1 MFGKITEFAIQANRI
16 TILVLVAIPLIG
28 LLVFLNYPRQ
38 EDPSIE
44 IRQAIVT
51 ASHPGMKVYQV
62 EDLITRTLEE
72 KIREIGEVDDVW
84 SSSQDGRTTI
94 YVEVDDWVTGP
105 EIKRVW
111 QMLRNK
117 MSDAVPELPEGTNG
131 PFVNDEFGLTALAT
145 IALWSDGFSLEE
157 MRRVARD
164 ARRQLD
170 SLVGVERIELFGM
183 QPERIFLTASNTRL
197 ASLGIPPQ
205 AIVDTLQA
213 QNVILPGGTINA
225 AGQSVRIEASGTF
238 DSVTD
243 IEDVLVPIPG
253 TEKTIALKDIVE
265 VVRGYADPT
274 QRPVFYNGRPAIVLS
289 VSILDGVNAVEFGHR
304 LKQRVA
310 EIERSLPIGYV
321 LEFATFQP
329 ELVERAVNG
338 AISNLGQTLG
348 VVTFVVVLFLGIRAG
363 LIVGAFIPLTILLS
377 LVGMSIWGVGLQ
389 RMSIAAAI
397 IALGIMVDNGIVVAE
412 AMRSRL
418 EAGEDRRQAALETAR
433 ALGLP
438 LLISTLTTILAFMPI
453 ALAEGSTGEYTLSL
467 GQVVILVLLGSWFMS
482 MYATPT
488 MCYWFLKTSPS
499 AAEKAS
505 NTGQYA
511 SSVYRSYRALLQFV
525 LRRRALTMMVVAG
538 LAGLVVYASRY
549 VVVEF
554 FPTNDRNQFLLYI
567 DLEAGTEIS
576 ETSRVVDSV
585 STWLR
590 DTSVNPEV
598 TKVIAYAGSGGPRFF
613 LSLAPIDPDP
623 HASFILVETKSNDQV
638 PEMIERTRAYIDAHY
653 PEARGKP
660 KAMWFGPT
668 EKGVLEVRLSGADEG
683 VLMAKAEH
691 LMAALR
697 AVPGTIDV
705 EQDWENSVLKVNV
718 VVDQSRA
725 RRASVTSRDI
735 ATTLNTF
742 VSGGAI
748 TDYRESDA
756 VIPIVLRGSEDERNQ
771 LATLLALNVY
781 SSATGESVPLVQ
793 IADIQSRWEPYRI
806 NRRNLERT
814 VTVSA
819 KHLHIGAGPLFDE
832 IKPAID
838 ALDLPPGYHWE
849 VGGELENAATARQRL
864 FANFPIA
871 GFLIVALLVW
881 QFNSFRRAGIIM
893 LTIPMAFLGAV
904 IGLLIMGAPF
914 GFMSLLGL
922 LSLAGIIT
930 NNGII
935 MIDSTETS
943 RRAGQTPYD
952 AIISAAL
959 SRFQPI
965 VMTTITTILGL
976 LPLIVWHDPL
986 FYSMA
991 IVISFGVA
999 LGTVLTLGVV
1009 PVLYSLLMRV
1019 PGPAARAG

>member
-238 DSVTD
+238 DDVTD
-243 IEDVLVPIPG
+243 IEDVLVPISG
-253 TEKTIALKDIVE
+253 SEKTIALKDIVE
-265 VVRGYADPT
+265 VVRGYVDPA

-310 EIERSLPIGYV
+310 VIQQSLPIGYV

-348 VVTFVVVLFLGIRAG
+348 VVTVVVVLFLGIRAG

-377 LVGMSIWGVGLQ
+377 LIGMSIWGVGLQ

-488 MCYWFLKTSPS
+488 MCYWFLKTSS
-499 AAEKAS
+499 AAEEAS

-511 SSVYRSYRALLQFV
+511 SSVYRAYRALLQFV

-538 LAGLVVYASRY
+538 FAGLVVYASRY

-725 RRASVTSRDI
+725 RRAGVTSRDI
-735 ATTLNTF
+735 ASTLNTF

-748 TDYRESDA
+748 TDYREGDA

-793 IADIQSRWEPYRI
+793 IADIQSRWEPYRV

-838 ALDLPPGYHWE
+838 TLDLSAGYRWE

-904 IGLLIMGAPF
+904 IGLLVMGAPF

>member
-1 MFGKITEFAIQANRI
+1 
-16 TILVLVAIPLIG
+16 V
-28 LLVFLNYPRQ
+28 
-38 EDPSIE
+38 
-44 IRQAIVT
+44 
-51 ASHPGMKVYQV
+51 
-62 EDLITRTLEE
+62 
-72 KIREIGEVDDVW
+72 
-84 SSSQDGRTTI
+84 
-94 YVEVDDWVTGP
+94 
-105 EIKRVW
+105 
-111 QMLRNK
+111 
-117 MSDAVPELPEGTNG
+117 
-131 PFVNDEFGLTALAT
+131 
-145 IALWSDGFSLEE
+145 
-157 MRRVARD
+157 
-164 ARRQLD
+164 
-170 SLVGVERIELFGM
+170 
-183 QPERIFLTASNTRL
+183 
-197 ASLGIPPQ
+197 
-205 AIVDTLQA
+205 
-213 QNVILPGGTINA
+213 
-225 AGQSVRIEASGTF
+225 
-238 DSVTD
+238 
-243 IEDVLVPIPG
+243 
-253 TEKTIALKDIVE
+253 
-265 VVRGYADPT
+265 
-274 QRPVFYNGRPAIVLS
+274 
-289 VSILDGVNAVEFGHR
+289 
-304 LKQRVA
+304 
-310 EIERSLPIGYV
+310 
-321 LEFATFQP
+321 
-329 ELVERAVNG
+329 
-338 AISNLGQTLG
+338 
-348 VVTFVVVLFLGIRAG
+348 
-363 LIVGAFIPLTILLS
+363 TILLA
-377 LVGMSIWGVGLQ
+377 LVGMSIWHVELQ
-389 RMSIAAAI
+389 RMSIATAI

-488 MCYWFLKTSPS
+488 MCYWFLKTPS

-511 SSVYRSYRALLQFV
+511 SSVYRAYRALLQFV

-668 EKGVLEVRLSGADEG
+668 ETGVLEVRLSGADEG
-683 VLMAKAEH
+683 VLMAKAGH

-725 RRASVTSRDI
+725 RRAGVTSRDI
-735 ATTLNTF
+735 ASTLNTF
-742 VSGGAI
+742 VSGGAT
-748 TDYRESDA
+748 TDYREGDA

-793 IADIQSRWEPYRI
+793 IADIQSRWEPYRV

-819 KHLHIGAGPLFDE
+819 KHRYIGAGPLFDE

-838 ALDLPPGYHWE
+838 TLDLPAGYRWE
-849 VGGELENAATARQRL
+849 VAASWRTRRRRG
-864 FANFPIA
+864 NGYSPTFPLPA
-871 GFLIVALLVW
+871 SSSSRCWCG
-881 QFNSFRRAGIIM
+881 SS
-893 LTIPMAFLGAV
+893 THS
-904 IGLLIMGAPF
+904 GAPA
-914 GFMSLLGL
+914 S
-922 LSLAGIIT
+922 SC
-930 NNGII
+930 
-935 MIDSTETS
+935 
-943 RRAGQTPYD
+943 
-952 AIISAAL
+952 
-959 SRFQPI
+959 
-965 VMTTITTILGL
+965 
-976 LPLIVWHDPL
+976 
-986 FYSMA
+986 
-991 IVISFGVA
+991 
-999 LGTVLTLGVV
+999 
-1009 PVLYSLLMRV
+1009 
-1019 PGPAARAG
+1019 

>member
-1 MFGKITEFAIQANRI
+1 M
-16 TILVLVAIPLIG
+16 
-28 LLVFLNYPRQ
+28 
-38 EDPSIE
+38 
-44 IRQAIVT
+44 
-51 ASHPGMKVYQV
+51 
-62 EDLITRTLEE
+62 
-72 KIREIGEVDDVW
+72 
-84 SSSQDGRTTI
+84 
-94 YVEVDDWVTGP
+94 
-105 EIKRVW
+105 
-111 QMLRNK
+111 
-117 MSDAVPELPEGTNG
+117 
-131 PFVNDEFGLTALAT
+131 
-145 IALWSDGFSLEE
+145 
-157 MRRVARD
+157 
-164 ARRQLD
+164 
-170 SLVGVERIELFGM
+170 
-183 QPERIFLTASNTRL
+183 
-197 ASLGIPPQ
+197 
-205 AIVDTLQA
+205 
-213 QNVILPGGTINA
+213 
-225 AGQSVRIEASGTF
+225 
-238 DSVTD
+238 
-243 IEDVLVPIPG
+243 
-253 TEKTIALKDIVE
+253 
-265 VVRGYADPT
+265 
-274 QRPVFYNGRPAIVLS
+274 
-289 VSILDGVNAVEFGHR
+289 
-304 LKQRVA
+304 
-310 EIERSLPIGYV
+310 
-321 LEFATFQP
+321 
-329 ELVERAVNG
+329 
-338 AISNLGQTLG
+338 
-348 VVTFVVVLFLGIRAG
+348 
-363 LIVGAFIPLTILLS
+363 
-377 LVGMSIWGVGLQ
+377 
-389 RMSIAAAI
+389 
-397 IALGIMVDNGIVVAE
+397 
-412 AMRSRL
+412 
-418 EAGEDRRQAALETAR
+418 
-433 ALGLP
+433 
-438 LLISTLTTILAFMPI
+438 ISTLTTILAFMPI

-511 SSVYRSYRALLQFV
+511 SSVYRAYLALLQFV

-554 FPTNDRNQFLLYI
+554 FPANDRNQFLLYI

-623 HASFILVETKSNDQV
+623 HASFILVETNSNDQV

-668 EKGVLEVRLSGADEG
+668 ETGVLEVRLSGADEG

-718 VVDQSRA
+718 VVDQNRA
-725 RRASVTSRDI
+725 RRAGVTSRDI
-735 ATTLNTF
+735 ASTLNTF

-748 TDYRESDA
+748 TDYREGDA

-793 IADIQSRWEPYRI
+793 IADIQSRWEPYRV

-819 KHLHIGAGPLFDE
+819 KHLHIGARPTLRRDQAGDRHARSATGRTIGRSAASWRTRRRRGNGCSPTFPL
-832 IKPAID
+832 PAFSS
-838 ALDLPPGYHWE
+838 LL
-849 VGGELENAATARQRL
+849 
-864 FANFPIA
+864 
-871 GFLIVALLVW
+871 LLVW

-904 IGLLIMGAPF
+904 IGLLVMGAPF

>member
-1 MFGKITEFAIQANRI
+1 M
-16 TILVLVAIPLIG
+16 
-28 LLVFLNYPRQ
+28 
-38 EDPSIE
+38 
-44 IRQAIVT
+44 
-51 ASHPGMKVYQV
+51 
-62 EDLITRTLEE
+62 
-72 KIREIGEVDDVW
+72 
-84 SSSQDGRTTI
+84 
-94 YVEVDDWVTGP
+94 
-105 EIKRVW
+105 
-111 QMLRNK
+111 
-117 MSDAVPELPEGTNG
+117 
-131 PFVNDEFGLTALAT
+131 
-145 IALWSDGFSLEE
+145 
-157 MRRVARD
+157 
-164 ARRQLD
+164 
-170 SLVGVERIELFGM
+170 
-183 QPERIFLTASNTRL
+183 
-197 ASLGIPPQ
+197 
-205 AIVDTLQA
+205 
-213 QNVILPGGTINA
+213 
-225 AGQSVRIEASGTF
+225 
-238 DSVTD
+238 
-243 IEDVLVPIPG
+243 
-253 TEKTIALKDIVE
+253 
-265 VVRGYADPT
+265 
-274 QRPVFYNGRPAIVLS
+274 
-289 VSILDGVNAVEFGHR
+289 
-304 LKQRVA
+304 
-310 EIERSLPIGYV
+310 
-321 LEFATFQP
+321 
-329 ELVERAVNG
+329 
-338 AISNLGQTLG
+338 
-348 VVTFVVVLFLGIRAG
+348 
-363 LIVGAFIPLTILLS
+363 
-377 LVGMSIWGVGLQ
+377 
-389 RMSIAAAI
+389 
-397 IALGIMVDNGIVVAE
+397 
-412 AMRSRL
+412 
-418 EAGEDRRQAALETAR
+418 
-433 ALGLP
+433 
-438 LLISTLTTILAFMPI
+438 
-453 ALAEGSTGEYTLSL
+453 
-467 GQVVILVLLGSWFMS
+467 VILVLLGSWFMS

-511 SSVYRSYRALLQFV
+511 SSVYRAYLAILQFV

-585 STWLR
+585 SIWLR

-725 RRASVTSRDI
+725 RRAGVTSRDI
-735 ATTLNTF
+735 ASTLNTF

-748 TDYRESDA
+748 TDYREGDA

-793 IADIQSRWEPYRI
+793 IADIQSRWEPYRV

-819 KHLHIGAGPLFDE
+819 KHRHIGAGPLFDE

-838 ALDLPPGYHWE
+838 TLDLPPAYHWE

-904 IGLLIMGAPF
+904 IGLLVMGAPF

-1019 PGPAARAG
+1019 PGPAVRAG